1 MKRKIKQTSSKQL
14 VFRIWVWLIA
24 GFTLSL
30 LTRLVYLQIFQTN
43 NFKLRAEQNR
53 VWKVVARAPRGRI
66 FDRYG
71 LVLADNEL
79 QFTRIYEENLQ
90 RKEELIAQSDA
101 ISLMASAP
109 ATVRQNYQRVY
120 PAGPVT
126 AHLVGYVQSPQTGD
140 DLVFGRSGLERLHND
155 TLAGRDG
162 LQMYERNAF
171 GEPTRLLAQ
180 QPAEKGKDLKLS
192 LDLELSKIAFE
203 ALGNQRGTV
212 IISEPKTGQ
221 VLTIISKPSYLPV
234 AQSDEDIRAPWEEE
248 IANGQVAASLAE
260 AINHAHNPF
269 LFRPISA
276 IYPPGS
282 IFKIVTALAGLEY
295 GSFDRD
301 TTVDDEGVLT
311 VGDYSYENWYWR
323 QYGGAEGVIS
333 IVRAIARSNDIFF
346 YKAAE
351 WTGPQRLAD
360 FARLMNL
367 GQSTKSGL
375 PGEQAGLVPD
385 PIWKQQHF
393 GETWFLG
400 NTYHMGIGQ
409 GDVLV
414 TPIQLQ
420 TIVSAVAARGRLCR
434 PQLLL
439 DNAPICQ
446 ELSLQDESL
455 AIVKEGMRQ
464 ACQSGGTGFPFFDA
478 EYEVMCK
485 TGTAEFGEANEQGY
499 RPTHGL
505 FALAVTK
512 QPRDSEL
519 SAVELQTD
527 IVITVLVESDDHD
540 LYKEGSQDAAP
551 VARTIADW
559 WWANR

>member
-1 MKRKIKQTSSKQL
+1 M
-14 VFRIWVWLIA
+14 
-24 GFTLSL
+24 
-30 LTRLVYLQIFQTN
+30 
-43 NFKLRAEQNR
+43 
-53 VWKVVARAPRGRI
+53 
-66 FDRYG
+66 
-71 LVLADNEL
+71 
-79 QFTRIYEENLQ
+79 
-90 RKEELIAQSDA
+90 
-101 ISLMASAP
+101 
-109 ATVRQNYQRVY
+109 
-120 PAGPVT
+120 
-126 AHLVGYVQSPQTGD
+126 
-140 DLVFGRSGLERLHND
+140 
-155 TLAGRDG
+155 
-162 LQMYERNAF
+162 
-171 GEPTRLLAQ
+171 
-180 QPAEKGKDLKLS
+180 
-192 LDLELSKIAFE
+192 
-203 ALGNQRGTV
+203 
-212 IISEPKTGQ
+212 
-221 VLTIISKPSYLPV
+221 
-234 AQSDEDIRAPWEEE
+234 
-248 IANGQVAASLAE
+248 
-260 AINHAHNPF
+260 
-269 LFRPISA
+269 
-276 IYPPGS
+276 
-282 IFKIVTALAGLEY
+282 TALAGLEY

-323 QYGGAEGVIS
+323 QYGGTEGVIS